1 MGRRMIVSFM
11 PNVPGQDPMKPGDEV
26 AAGTPR
32 AAENVCR
39 RCGGTGALDGQS
51 CAACKGTG
59 KVTTNVGDA

>member
-1 MGRRMIVSFM
+1 
-11 PNVPGQDPMKPGDEV
+11 MKPGDEV
-26 AAGTPR
+26 AAGTPG
-32 AAENVCR
+32 AAENGCR